1 MLSIVSFI
9 QNYVRKLSM
18 ISIMKYLREFIIG
31 SSAFAVVPWLW
42 SQSLLRSEE
51 GTVNY
56 DYYDFSLFM
65 PIRRGLWN
73 VFSLIISD
81 YLGLTL
87 RMRFLL
93 ITFIDWISTII
104 LVKLLNKYN
113 YNKEEWNRYYKNLLI
128 KYIIHWNLIIY
139 NLEKYL

>member
-1 MLSIVSFI
+1 MQFIGRYSMLSIVLFI

-18 ISIMKYLREFIIG
+18 IIIMKYLREFIIG

-93 ITFIDWISTII
+93 ITFIWD
-104 LVKLLNKYN
+104 
-113 YNKEEWNRYYKNLLI
+113 NL
-128 KYIIHWNLIIY
+128 
-139 NLEKYL
+139 YLFPVV

>member
-1 MLSIVSFI
+1 
-9 QNYVRKLSM
+9 M
-18 ISIMKYLREFIIG
+18 INIMKYLKEFIIG

-42 SQSLLRSEE
+42 SQSFLRSEE

-65 PIRRGLWN
+65 PVRRGLWN

-81 YLGLTL
+81 YFGLTL

-93 ITFIDWISTII
+93 ITFIDWIITII
-104 LVKLLNKYN
+104 TVKLFNKYN
-113 YNKEEWNRYYKNLLI
+113 YDKEGWNRYYKNLLI
-128 KYIIHWNLIIY
+128 KYMIHWNIIIY
-139 NLEKYL
+139 NLEKYI